1 MKSQIRSACTDLLKA
16 HAQRAGITLS
26 KENLKVI
33 SDTLV
38 NVFKTSKDPQKV
50 DQTAEQ
56 YIKLYRLTA

>member
-1 MKSQIRSACTDLLKA
+1 MKAQVRSACIDLLKA